1 MRRPVVPLVLFG
13 LGFLLVGAGLLARY
27 YVFPTMAVLP
37 VDRYEQTESRAAGAT
52 YVDRTTGTQHTG
64 RDLIAIN
71 TIRGDVNSNY
81 DDTTVWESST
91 RTRDA
96 ESGAEVNVY
105 ETVVAMD
112 RHTGEAR
119 SCCGQSIEGVGYLPR
134 SGIAYQWPFF
144 TEKTTYQYYDEALR
158 KTYPIAYQ
166 GTEDLYGLS
175 VYRFVQ
181 KIEPAKI
188 GPQAVPAS
196 MVGRP
201 GTGMVD
207 AEQWYTVERTFW
219 VEPRTGIVVKAAND
233 RRETLRVDGTDA
245 LTLFEANMVLSEKD
259 SRRIVDEAADARN
272 QIGLL
277 YYGAFWAGLLAGLLL
292 IALAGLL
299 LLLRRRRV
307 QRKPA
312 EVPESAQVPAR
323 VP

>member
-1 MRRPVVPLVLFG
+1 MRRPVIPVVLFG
-13 LGFLLVGAGLLARY
+13 LGFLLLGAGLLARY

-37 VDRYEQTESRAAGAT
+37 IDRYEQTESRATDAT
-52 YVDRTTGTQHTG
+52 YVDQTTGAQHTD

-71 TIRGDVNSNY
+71 TIRGDVKSNY
-81 DDTTVWESST
+81 EDTTVWDSKT
-91 RTRDA
+91 VTRDA

-112 RHTGEAR
+112 RHTGEAQ

-144 TEKTTYQYYDEALR
+144 TEKTSYPYYDEALR
-158 KTYPIAYQ
+158 KTYPITYR

-181 KIEPAKI
+181 KIDPTRL
-188 GPQAVPAS
+188 GPQPIPAS
-196 MVGRP
+196 MVGKP
-201 GTGMVD
+201 GTGMMD
-207 AEQWYTVERTFW
+207 AERWYAIERTFW
-219 VEPRTGIVVKAAND
+219 VEPRTGIVVKAADN
-233 RRETLRVDGTDA
+233 RRETLRVDGADA

-259 SRRIVDEAADARN
+259 SRRIVDEAADARTK
-272 QIGLL
+272 IGLL

-299 LLLRRRRV
+299 LLRRRRV

-312 EVPESAQVPAR
+312 KTSEAAQVPAP